1 MKPIT
6 AEDLIKEWYAEWGDS
21 PIDAEE
27 VLRFVNPK
35 QRGRVDAVIDGFN
48 KKYLVYT
55 TYEEGVFGWQLTPK
69 ALEIIKGRQ

>member
-1 MKPIT
+1 MKSIT

-35 QRGRVDAVIDGFN
+35 QKDRVDATIDGFN
-48 KKYLVYT
+48 KKYLFYNA
-55 TYEEGVFGWQLTPK
+55 YDEGVFGWQLTPE
-69 ALEIIKGRQ
+69 ALEIIKGK

>member
-21 PIDAEE
+21 PIYAED

-35 QRGRVDAVIDGFN
+35 QRERVDAVIDGFN
-48 KKYLVYT
+48 KNYLVYT
-55 TYEEGVFGWQLTPK
+55 TYDEGVFGWQLTPK
-69 ALEIIKGRQ
+69 ALEIIKGK